1 MHSLS
6 CDRLRVHHGGNQVS
20 YYTIKYDAVD
30 PEESGEHSFETDS
43 ETLMAVSYIVNML
56 DELRGGDSLTITVT
70 YF

>member
-1 MHSLS
+1 M
-6 CDRLRVHHGGNQVS
+6 S